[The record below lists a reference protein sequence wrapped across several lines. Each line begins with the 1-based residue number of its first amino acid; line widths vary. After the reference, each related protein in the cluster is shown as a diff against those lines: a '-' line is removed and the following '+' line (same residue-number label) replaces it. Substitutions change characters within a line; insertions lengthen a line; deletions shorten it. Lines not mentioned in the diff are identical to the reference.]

1 MLSIKEANAPVTGN
15 IKHYIESKGLK
26 KKTVATQAGL
36 TQNELTDILGS
47 RRIIKACEIK
57 RIAEAV
63 GEPVEYLF
71 EQTTEQE
78 VRDEYS
84 GIYKICRGTCDR
96 SNSDNHNL
104 RKRF

>member
-1 MLSIKEANAPVTGN
+1 MLSIKEANAPVAGN

-57 RIAEAV
+57 RIAEALNV
-63 GEPVEYLF
+63 TMNDLYRTG
-71 EQTTEQE
+71 TE
-78 VRDEYS
+78 S
-84 GIYKICRGTCDR
+84 RGR
-96 SNSDNHNL
+96 SQI
-104 RKRF
+104 RKER

>member
-1 MLSIKEANAPVTGN
+1 MISIKEANEPVTEN

-57 RIAEAV
+57 RIAEALNV
-63 GEPVEYLF
+63 TMNDLYRTGTESR
-71 EQTTEQE
+71 EQE
-78 VRDEYS
+78 
-84 GIYKICRGTCDR
+84 
-96 SNSDNHNL
+96 
-104 RKRF
+104 

>member
-1 MLSIKEANAPVTGN
+1 MISIKEANEPVTEN

-57 RIAEAV
+57 RIAEALNV
-63 GEPVEYLF
+63 TMNDLYRTG
-71 EQTTEQE
+71 TESRE
-78 VRDEYS
+78 KE
-84 GIYKICRGTCDR
+84 
-96 SNSDNHNL
+96 
-104 RKRF
+104 